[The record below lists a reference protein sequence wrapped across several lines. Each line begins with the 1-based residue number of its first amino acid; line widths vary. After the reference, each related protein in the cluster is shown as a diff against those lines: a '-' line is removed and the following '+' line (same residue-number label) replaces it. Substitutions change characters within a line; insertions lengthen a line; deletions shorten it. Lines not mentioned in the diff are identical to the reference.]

1 MTLGSLTKRFRID
14 DPDKFRLSDY
24 DPDDSGGLYA
34 QGGKILSLLSHQI
47 PGMRRKRVARQ

>member
-24 DPDDSGGLYA
+24 DPDDSGGLTL
-34 QGGKILSLLSHQI
+34 KEEKS
-47 PGMRRKRVARQ
+47 